1 MNPYK
6 IKALFY
12 TTNTVDCS
20 NHVRAWNSVFPQAHH
35 LRYDLRSVCN
45 DWQLLEA
52 VESVKPDVVFYI
64 GANDAPGNPKIGTLK
79 IAKQTA
85 KMVNV
90 CSDAA
95 DKPWH
100 KYLEGYARK
109 GCFDLQVSIDG
120 AKNAPVDLATLT
132 PIDPKP
138 FEGDLTKT
146 IRCGFSGSVGKHNSR
161 SEIVLA
167 LSWFGGLTVRDR
179 VKVDGYDNHV
189 EFLKRCRMILNI
201 SYTGSG
207 LAHHIK
213 GRVLEAG
220 WAKAALLESE
230 GSPIGEWFP
239 KDCYITYRSPK
250 EAAEIIADL
259 PDAEIDNAA
268 ARLAEEVRKRFR
280 PEMIY
285 DEILQRLN
293 VDTAVPRPAA

>member
-1 MNPYK
+1 M
-6 IKALFY
+6 KALFY
-12 TTNTVDCS
+12 TTKTVDCD
-20 NHVRAWNSVFPQAHH
+20 NHVRAWNSVFSQAHH
-35 LRYDLRSVCN
+35 LAYDHRAICN
-45 DWQLLEA
+45 DWQLLETID
-52 VESVKPDVVFYI
+52 SIKPDVVFYI
-64 GANDAPGNPKIGTLK
+64 GANEAPGNPKIGTLK
-79 IAKQTA
+79 IARQSA
-85 KMVNV
+85 KMVNI

-120 AKNAPVDLATLT
+120 AKSAPVDFVTLT
-132 PIDPKP
+132 PIDSRP
-138 FEGDLTKT
+138 FQGDLRKT

-179 VKVDGYDNHV
+179 VKVDGYENHV
-189 EFLKRCRMILNI
+189 EFLKRCRMVLNI

-213 GRVLEAG
+213 GRVVEAG

-239 KDCYITYRSPK
+239 KDCYITYRNPK
-250 EAAEIIADL
+250 DAAELISHL
-259 PDAEIDNAA
+259 TDAEIDKAA
-268 ARLAEEVRKRFR
+268 ARLSEEVRKRFR

-285 DEILQRLN
+285 DEILKR
-293 VDTAVPRPAA
+293 VDTSIKRPAA